1 MAKVPKRYVNQ
12 ITNVWNDLF
21 QEAADAMAYVDAD
34 TDCDESHIKI
44 LDKLQERFD
53 KAIAHIINAE

>member
-1 MAKVPKRYVNQ
+1 MAKIQKRYIDQ
-12 ITNVWNDLF
+12 LERVWYDLF
-21 QEAADAMAYVDAD
+21 QEAANAMCYVDCD
-34 TDCDESHIKI
+34 NMCDEKYLKI

>member
-1 MAKVPKRYVNQ
+1 MAKIQKRYIDQ
-12 ITNVWNDLF
+12 LTNVWNDLF

-34 TDCDESHIKI
+34 TDCDESDIKI

-53 KAIAHIINAE
+53 KAMAHIINAE